1 MTNKQDRWVGRSLSA
16 DLTVVSI
23 DGDKVGLHINGGR
36 LTVSFRELRRLHRAG
51 WLVETD
57 RAPEHFTREA

>member
-1 MTNKQDRWVGRSLSA
+1 MTNQQDRWIGRSLSA

-23 DGDKVGLHINGGR
+23 DGDKVGLHINGNR

-57 RAPEHFTREA
+57 RAPEHLRDR